1 MKEMYFLTVLE
12 AGNVKSEHPH
22 IQVLVSTTISVV
34 TVSPYIV
41 VN

>member
-1 MKEMYFLTVLE
+1 MKEIYFLTVLE

-22 IQVLVSTTISVV
+22 VQVLMSTTTVV

-41 VN
+41 IN